1 MIMYKLKH
9 CISKIKSNSLTTV
22 FPVIV
27 SEFLN
32 DVAYG
37 FDKLILEMKINDNKG
52 KNIVSNT
59 LNIIMYWL
67 KTLSQ
72 YNKNE
77 IA

>member
-1 MIMYKLKH
+1 
-9 CISKIKSNSLTTV
+9 
-22 FPVIV
+22 
-27 SEFLN
+27 
-32 DVAYG
+32 
-37 FDKLILEMKINDNKG
+37 MKINDNKG

-77 IA
+77 FAYHSVYLDCSKNQSNNEDYDFEGWIVQISISETM